1 MIKRLNVF
9 ILILSCQVFFSW
21 PRLTRTV
28 WGCSFT
34 LGAQANS
41 LALHSTFLLRI
52 HTRIWVWCRCS
63 LCTHFCPEAIH
74 SFVYPYISFLLLL
87 PFKMGPSMTKCSKC
101 VLHSYVLGMHE
112 NNTISYQC
120 SDTMCEH
127 CMALMGIISSL
138 WRSKH
143 TSPDADLHI
152 CVE

>member
-1 MIKRLNVF
+1 MSSLFLLTKTDSTDCMRL
-9 ILILSCQVFFSW
+9 FFHTW
-21 PRLTRTV
+21 CPGKQPVTIQYLCV
-28 WGCSFT
+28 
-34 LGAQANS
+34 N
-41 LALHSTFLLRI
+41 TFLLRI

-127 CMALMGIISSL
+127 CMALMG
-138 WRSKH
+138 K
-143 TSPDADLHI
+143 
-152 CVE
+152 